1 MTVVWRRQWHP
12 TPVLLPGESHG
23 WRSVVGYSPWGHK
36 ESDTTERLHFHTFFI
51 HSSVSVHLGCSNVLA
66 IIYSAVYLFEL
77 WFSQGI
83 YPGVGL
89 LGLMEVFMGMI
100 LITTSFTLH
109 TSIYS
114 SLGTLSIRSNPLN

>member
-1 MTVVWRRQWHP
+1 MYH
-12 TPVLLPGESHG
+12 
-23 WRSVVGYSPWGHK
+23 Y
-36 ESDTTERLHFHTFFI
+36 FFI

-66 IIYSAVYLFEL
+66 IVNSAAYLFEL

-83 YPGVGL
+83 YPEVGL

-100 LITTSFTLH
+100 LITASFTTLQ

-114 SLGTLSIRSNPLN
+114 SSGTLSIRSNPLN

>member
-1 MTVVWRRQWHP
+1 MTEQ
-12 TPVLLPGESHG
+12 
-23 WRSVVGYSPWGHK
+23 YSIIYMY
-36 ESDTTERLHFHTFFI
+36 HTFFI

-66 IIYSAVYLFEL
+66 IVNSAAYLFEL

-83 YPGVGL
+83 YTGVGL

-100 LITTSFTLH
+100 LITASFILQ

-114 SLGTLSIRSNPLN
+114 SLGNLSDLIP